1 MGSPRTHVKEKVG
14 YSPGAGR
21 GAQTGARGVD
31 THLAADQRTLLSHLP
46 GASFSDI
53 PGEGLLVTHWLEEV
67 GGLSV
72 RGFLEGV
79 GWGAKLEV
87 DPPATSHPLTASLS
101 KHEF

>member
-1 MGSPRTHVKEKVG
+1 M
-14 YSPGAGR
+14 
-21 GAQTGARGVD
+21 
-31 THLAADQRTLLSHLP
+31 
-46 GASFSDI
+46 
-53 PGEGLLVTHWLEEV
+53 THWLEEV